1 MLFQKNCLNKVV
13 AWYQIETPAQLFSSE
28 FWKIFY
34 DSFLMS
40 WTFASDQSMK
50 SLKLSKILFFENTM
64 HTNVLVT
71 TDLFNDYNLPDL
83 AKEKTSNK
91 ILQHQICIDV
101 LQISDG
107 RNVFQ
112 TILHCLTVSHI
123 LIAIRKV

>member
-34 DSFLMS
+34 DSFLIS

-71 TDLFNDYNLPDL
+71 TDLFNDYNLHDL

>member
-1 MLFQKNCLNKVV
+1 
-13 AWYQIETPAQLFSSE
+13 
-28 FWKIFY
+28 
-34 DSFLMS
+34 
-40 WTFASDQSMK
+40 MK

-71 TDLFNDYNLPDL
+71 TDLFNDYSLPDL

-112 TILHCLTVSHI
+112 TILHCLTVPI
-123 LIAIRKV
+123 F

>member
-34 DSFLMS
+34 DSFLIS

-71 TDLFNDYNLPDL
+71 TDLFNDYILPDL